1 MLSVWRTLAFHSFQ
15 EFLDVVDSGI
25 WREDS
30 HSELSGGGKKA
41 LTSIIS
47 MFRVYLKKLPELVCA

>member
-30 HSELSGGGKKA
+30 HSELSGGGEKSININHFHVQSLSEKA
-41 LTSIIS
+41 
-47 MFRVYLKKLPELVCA
+47 A